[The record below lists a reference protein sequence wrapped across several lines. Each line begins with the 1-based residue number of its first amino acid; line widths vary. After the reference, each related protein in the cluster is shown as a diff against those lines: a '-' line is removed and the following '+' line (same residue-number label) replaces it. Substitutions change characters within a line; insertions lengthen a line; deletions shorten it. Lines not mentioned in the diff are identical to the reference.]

1 MRQSVITATLLITAT
16 VTPAHAADW
25 VPIVKD
31 LARKVPRIEILRD
44 GKEDPGTCSAVV
56 INAIDGFALSA
67 AHCFDRS
74 SQESVTLNGRHAE
87 VARMNTLLDL
97 AVLRFEPHGE
107 HTMCLGTEPLLGS
120 ETLIV
125 GFAFGSK
132 GLHVQAGNV
141 SNVLDEDRLI
151 VAADV
156 IFGDS
161 GGAAI
166 DSSGCLIGMVS
177 AIRSA
182 GPAHLG
188 LMVPVSTIRDFVA
201 GYLKP

>member
-1 MRQSVITATLLITAT
+1 MRLLPALL
-16 VTPAHAADW
+16 VVFAAVPAHAADW
-25 VPIVKD
+25 VPIVKG
-31 LARKVPRIEILRD
+31 LERKVARVEILRD
-44 GKEDPGTCSAVV
+44 GEPSPGTCSAVV

-87 VARMNTLLDL
+87 VARMNTLMDL
-97 AVLRFEPHGE
+97 AVLRFEPRGE
-107 HTMCLGTEPLLGS
+107 HTMCLGSEPLLGS

-151 VAADV
+151 VSADV
-156 IFGDS
+156 LFGDS

-177 AIRSA
+177 AIKAA

-188 LMVPVSTIRDFVA
+188 LMVPVSTIRDFVEP
-201 GYLKP
+201 YLRKP